1 MTKAKEMMEREIVD
15 RVRAMAEPI
24 LLDERMELVDIEY
37 RRESKG
43 WVLRLTLDKEGGV
56 TLDDCT
62 RISQEVGRSLDVDD
76 FIQTPYTLEVS
87 SPGLTRPL
95 KTEKDF
101 MKYLDSLIKVKTVD
115 SQENRRQFKGRLL
128 GVSENRIE
136 IEVDGEIFQILLS
149 NVAKAHLEV
158 DWDALRKESSKKD
171 TISGK
176 LR

>member
-1 MTKAKEMMEREIVD
+1 MEKEIVD
-15 RVRAMAEPI
+15 RVRAMADPVI
-24 LLDERMELVDIEY
+24 SDEGMELVDVEY

-62 RISQEVGRSLDVDD
+62 RISQEVGRSLDVED
-76 FIQTPYTLEVS
+76 FIQAPYTLEVS

-101 MKYLDSLIKVKTVD
+101 MKYRHRLIKVKTLD
-115 SQENRRQFKGRLL
+115 PIENRRQFRGRLL

-136 IEVDGEIFQILLS
+136 IEEDGGIFQIPLS
-149 NVAKAHLEV
+149 NVAKANLEV
-158 DWDALRKESSKKD
+158 DQDLLRKEHSVK
-171 TISGK
+171 
-176 LR
+176 